1 MIRRF
6 RNEDTDSVMHVWLD
20 ANMQAHSFIP
30 QEFWKNNFEY
40 AKEQIPKAET
50 YVYEKDGAVLGFI
63 SLNGSYIEGLF
74 VRKEYRALGIGTALL
89 DFVKEKKSSLLLH
102 VYCQNTGAVDFYI
115 KNSFSVKE
123 KLSDAPADE
132 YVMLW
137 EKGYEQ

>member
-6 RNEDTDSVMHVWLD
+6 RNEDADSVMHVWLD

-30 QEFWKNNFEY
+30 QEFWKSNFEY

-63 SLNGSYIEGLF
+63 GLNGSYIEGLF
-74 VRKEYRALGIGTALL
+74 VRKEYRTLGIGTALL
-89 DFVKEKKSSLLLH
+89 DFVKEKKISLLLH

-115 KNSFSVKE
+115 KNSFLVKE

>member
-6 RNEDTDSVMHVWLD
+6 RNEDADSVMHVWLD

-30 QEFWKNNFEY
+30 QEFWKSNFEY
-40 AKEQIPKAET
+40 AKEQILKAET

-63 SLNGSYIEGLF
+63 GLNGSYIEGLF
-74 VRKEYRALGIGTALL
+74 VRKEYRTLGIGTALL